1 MTLSYEKIFST
12 ARGLYTDPK
21 ELSLSTDDLT
31 EIYTERLNRVVGDV
45 RVENMFSTLEM
56 DDEVQRMEFVLNHPV
71 SDGVDIRFVVRLL
84 SLGMEIEWLQ
94 PHVDSILY
102 SDPPFIGSA
111 QEKKILDG
119 HSNMINRLNS
129 LKLQF
134 NKMIRDHG
142 YVHNSYL
149 EQED

>member
-1 MTLSYEKIFST
+1 MTLSYEKIFSA

-119 HSNMINRLNS
+119 HSNMIKRLNS

>member
-1 MTLSYEKIFST
+1 MTLSYEKIFSA

-71 SDGVDIRFVVRLL
+71 SDGADMRFVVRLL

-94 PHVDSILY
+94 PQVDSILY
-102 SDPPFIGSA
+102 SPLIGSA

-142 YVHNSYL
+142 YVYNSYL
-149 EQED
+149 EQEG

>member
-1 MTLSYEKIFST
+1 MTLSYEKIFSA

-94 PHVDSILY
+94 PQVDSILY
-102 SDPPFIGSA
+102 SPFIGST

-119 HSNMINRLNS
+119 HSNMIDRLNS

>member
-1 MTLSYEKIFST
+1 MTLSYEKIFSA

-94 PHVDSILY
+94 PQVDSILY
-102 SDPPFIGSA
+102 SDPIIGSD

>member
-1 MTLSYEKIFST
+1 MTLSYEKIFSA

-21 ELSLSTDDLT
+21 ELSLSTDDLA
-31 EIYTERLNRVVGDV
+31 EIYTERLNRVVGDT

-56 DDEVQRMEFVLNHPV
+56 DDEVQRMEFALNHPV
-71 SDGVDIRFVVRLL
+71 SDGADMRFVVRLL

-94 PHVDSILY
+94 PQVDSILY
-102 SDPPFIGSA
+102 SAPFIGSA

-142 YVHNSYL
+142 YVYNSYL
-149 EQED
+149 EQEG

>member
-1 MTLSYEKIFST
+1 MTLSYEKIFSA

-102 SDPPFIGSA
+102 SAPFIGSA

>member
-1 MTLSYEKIFST
+1 MTLSYEKIFSA

-84 SLGMEIEWLQ
+84 SLGLEIEWLQ

>member
-1 MTLSYEKIFST
+1 MTLSYEKIFSA

-21 ELSLSTDDLT
+21 ELSLSLDDLT

-56 DDEVQRMEFVLNHPV
+56 DDEVQRMEFVLNCPV
-71 SDGVDIRFVVRLL
+71 SDGADIRFVVRLL

-94 PHVDSILY
+94 PQVDSILY
-102 SDPPFIGSA
+102 SALIGST

-119 HSNMINRLNS
+119 HSNMIDRLNS

>member
-1 MTLSYEKIFST
+1 MALSYEKIFSA

-31 EIYTERLNRVVGDV
+31 EIYTERLNRVVGDT
-45 RVENMFSTLEM
+45 RVENMFSSLEM
-56 DDEVQRMEFVLNHPV
+56 DDEVQRMQFVLNRPV
-71 SDGVDIRFVVRLL
+71 SDGADIRFVVRLL

-94 PHVDSILY
+94 PQIDSRIY
-102 SDPPFIGSA
+102 TAFFTGTS

-119 HSNMINRLNS
+119 HDSMTERLDN

-142 YVHNSYL
+142 CIHNSYL
-149 EQED
+149 EQEG

>member
-21 ELSLSTDDLT
+21 ELSLSADDLT

-71 SDGVDIRFVVRLL
+71 SDGADMRFVVRLL

-94 PHVDSILY
+94 SQVDSILY
-102 SDPPFIGSA
+102 SAPFIGSA

-119 HSNMINRLNS
+119 HSNMINRLDS

-149 EQED
+149 KQEG

>member
-1 MTLSYEKIFST
+1 MTLSYEKIFSA

-102 SDPPFIGSA
+102 SDHPFIGSA

>member
-1 MTLSYEKIFST
+1 MTLSYEKIFSA

-94 PHVDSILY
+94 PQVDSILY
-102 SDPPFIGSA
+102 SAPIIVSA

-134 NKMIRDHG
+134 SKMIRDHG

>member
-1 MTLSYEKIFST
+1 MTLSYEKIFS
-12 ARGLYTDPK
+12 AAHGLYTDPK
-21 ELSLSTDDLT
+21 ELLLSLDDLT

-56 DDEVQRMEFVLNHPV
+56 DDEVQRMEFVLSHPV
-71 SDGVDIRFVVRLL
+71 NDRTDTRFVVRLL

-94 PHVDSILY
+94 PQVDSILY
-102 SDPPFIGSA
+102 AAPFIGST

-119 HSNMINRLNS
+119 HSNMIDRLNS

-142 YVHNSYL
+142 YIHNSYL
-149 EQED
+149 EQEG

>member
-1 MTLSYEKIFST
+1 MTLSYEKIFSA

-21 ELSLSTDDLT
+21 ELSLSTDDLI
-31 EIYTERLNRVVGDV
+31 EIYTERLNRVVGDA

-71 SDGVDIRFVVRLL
+71 SDGVDMRFVVRLL

-94 PHVDSILY
+94 PQVDSRIY
-102 SDPPFIGSA
+102 TAFFAGTS
-111 QEKKILDG
+111 QEKKVLDG
-119 HSNMINRLNS
+119 HDSMTERLDN

-142 YVHNSYL
+142 YIHNSYL
-149 EQED
+149 EQEE

>member
-56 DDEVQRMEFVLNHPV
+56 DDEVQRMEYT
-71 SDGVDIRFVVRLL
+71 ICR
-84 SLGMEIEWLQ
+84 
-94 PHVDSILY
+94 
-102 SDPPFIGSA
+102 
-111 QEKKILDG
+111 KITFSWYGD
-119 HSNMINRLNS
+119 
-129 LKLQF
+129 
-134 NKMIRDHG
+134 
-142 YVHNSYL
+142 
-149 EQED
+149 

>member
-1 MTLSYEKIFST
+1 MTLSYEKIFSA

-21 ELSLSTDDLT
+21 ELSLSLDDLT

-56 DDEVQRMEFVLNHPV
+56 DDEVQRMEFVLNCPV
-71 SDGVDIRFVVRLL
+71 SDGADIRFVVRLL

-94 PHVDSILY
+94 PQVDSILY
-102 SDPPFIGSA
+102 SVLIGST

-119 HSNMINRLNS
+119 HSNMIDRLNS

-149 EQED
+149 EQEG

>member
-1 MTLSYEKIFST
+1 MTLSYEKIFSA

-56 DDEVQRMEFVLNHPV
+56 DDEVQRMEFVLNHPA

-94 PHVDSILY
+94 PKVDSILY
-102 SDPPFIGSA
+102 SAPFIGSA

>member
-1 MTLSYEKIFST
+1 MTLSYEKIFSA

-84 SLGMEIEWLQ
+84 SLGMEIEWLKTQ
-94 PHVDSILY
+94 VDSIIY
-102 SDPPFIGSA
+102 SAPFIGSA

>member
-1 MTLSYEKIFST
+1 MTLSYEKIFSA

-21 ELSLSTDDLT
+21 ELSLSADDLT
-31 EIYTERLNRVVGDV
+31 EIYTERLNRVVGDT
-45 RVENMFSTLEM
+45 RVENMFLTLEM

-94 PHVDSILY
+94 PQVDSILY
-102 SDPPFIGSA
+102 SALFIGST

-142 YVHNSYL
+142 YIHNSYL
-149 EQED
+149 EQEG

>member
-1 MTLSYEKIFST
+1 MTLSYEKIFSA

-21 ELSLSTDDLT
+21 ELSLSADDLT
-31 EIYTERLNRVVGDV
+31 EIYTERLNRVVGDT

-56 DDEVQRMEFVLNHPV
+56 DDEVQRMEFVLNHPI
-71 SDGVDIRFVVRLL
+71 SDGADIRFVVRLL

-94 PHVDSILY
+94 PQVDSILY
-102 SDPPFIGSA
+102 SVPFIGST

-119 HSNMINRLNS
+119 HSNMIDRLNS

>member
-1 MTLSYEKIFST
+1 MTLSYEKIFSV
-12 ARGLYTDPK
+12 ARGLCTDPK
-21 ELSLSTDDLT
+21 ELSLSLDDLT

-71 SDGVDIRFVVRLL
+71 SDGADTRFIVRLL
-84 SLGMEIEWLQ
+84 SLGMAIEWLQ

-102 SDPPFIGSA
+102 VDPFIA
-111 QEKKILDG
+111 TTQEKKILDG
-119 HSNMINRLNS
+119 HPNMINRLDS

-142 YVHNSYL
+142 CIHNSYL
-149 EQED
+149 EQEG

>member
-1 MTLSYEKIFST
+1 MTLSYEKIFSA

-21 ELSLSTDDLT
+21 ELSLSADDLT

-56 DDEVQRMEFVLNHPV
+56 DDKIQRLEFVLNYPV
-71 SDGVDIRFVVRLL
+71 NDNADKRFIVRLL

-94 PHVDSILY
+94 PQVDSILY
-102 SDPPFIGSA
+102 AAPFIGST
-111 QEKKILDG
+111 QEKKILDE
-119 HSNMINRLNS
+119 HSNTINRLDN
-129 LKLQF
+129 LKLEF

-142 YVHNSYL
+142 YIHNSYL
-149 EQED
+149 EQEG

>member
-71 SDGVDIRFVVRLL
+71 SDGADIRFVVRLL

-94 PHVDSILY
+94 PQVDSILY
-102 SDPPFIGSA
+102 STLIGST

-119 HSNMINRLNS
+119 HSNMIDRLNS

>member
-1 MTLSYEKIFST
+1 MTLSYEKIFSA